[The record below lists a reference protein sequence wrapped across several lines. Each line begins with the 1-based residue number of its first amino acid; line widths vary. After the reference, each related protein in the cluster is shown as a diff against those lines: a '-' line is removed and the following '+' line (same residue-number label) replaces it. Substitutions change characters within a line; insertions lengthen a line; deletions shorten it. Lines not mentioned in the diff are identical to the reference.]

1 MLHLI
6 PPWLHR
12 LALRLADPLRRRLWR
27 ILRPR
32 LRSVS
37 VIALAPGER
46 ILLVRLSYGMAA
58 WTFPGGGIGRGETPE
73 DAARREAKEEAN
85 CELDGLALVAQFE
98 EDISGARATS
108 WLFAGNLL
116 SNPVPDGREVL
127 EARLFPLHSLPEPL
141 SRGTHL
147 RLRRWREW
155 RSAAPS
161 R

>member
-6 PPWLHR
+6 PRPLHR
-12 LALRLADPLRRRLWR
+12 LVLRVADPLRRRVWR

-46 ILLVRLSYGMAA
+46 ILLIRLSYGVAA
-58 WTFPGGGIGRGETPE
+58 WTFPGGGIRRGEAPE
-73 DAARREAKEEAN
+73 EAARREAKEEAD
-85 CELDGLALVAQFE
+85 CELDGLKLVAQFE

-141 SRGTHL
+141 SRRTQV
-147 RLRRWREW
+147 RLQRWREW
-155 RSAAPS
+155 RSAAAS
-161 R
+161 